1 MIGRFGK
8 VNKMEVKLV
17 DSTTDPLFIISYA
30 ARKCYNSWDK
40 EVLSKRAEFVKGLI
54 KAGHETPLE
63 FANATFEINGISISC
78 QNQMVRHRHASF
90 CVQSGRYVDQR
101 KNDCVLPY
109 ELLAQYEGAE
119 DYVKEAKALYTKLVN
134 NGVKREDARF
144 LLPQGMMTNLCVNF
158 NFRALRHFLKLR
170 LDKHAQWEIRQ
181 VAREIY
187 FICAE
192 RWPWLIED
200 INV

>member
-1 MIGRFGK
+1 MK
-8 VNKMEVKLV
+8 VNLI
-17 DSTTDPLFIISYA
+17 DNTTDPLFIISYA

-40 EVLSKRAEFVKGLI
+40 DSLAKRSDFIKGLI
-54 KAGHETPLE
+54 KSGHETPLE
-63 FANATFEINGISISC
+63 FANAIFEVNGISITC
-78 QNQMVRHRHASF
+78 QNQMVQHRHASF

-101 KNDCVLPY
+101 ENQCILPY

-144 LLPQGMMTNLCVNF
+144 LLPQGMVTNLCVNF
-158 NFRALRHFLKLR
+158 NFRALRQFIKLR
-170 LDKHAQWEIRQ
+170 LDVHAQWEVRQ

-187 FICAE
+187 FICLE
-192 RWPWLIED
+192 KWPWLVED
-200 INV
+200 IHE